1 MKSQYNDKKWKKKIK
16 KPEKVDRLC
25 EMSGFWSDV
34 ATKKTEGDKKTKRR
48 RQKKQEQGDKKTRRR
63 QKNSGWR
70 QKKQLAHNHT

>member
-1 MKSQYNDKKWKKKIK
+1 MEKKIK

-48 RQKKQEQGDKKTRRR
+48 RQKKQEQGDKKNKKATKKTVEGDK
-63 QKNSGWR
+63 KNSVPVIT
-70 QKKQLAHNHT
+70 LDISVAIA